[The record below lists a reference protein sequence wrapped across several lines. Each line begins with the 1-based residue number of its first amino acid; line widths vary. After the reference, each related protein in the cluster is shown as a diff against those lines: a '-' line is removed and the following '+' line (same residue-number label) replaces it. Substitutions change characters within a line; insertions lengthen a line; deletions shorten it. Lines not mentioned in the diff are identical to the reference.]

1 MVKALKRLHP
11 ESILI
16 LGTSDEMVKKI
27 AANLKLP
34 EIKQII
40 YINDVASDEE
50 IEDARRSRIYEG
62 KHVIPVPT
70 FEIKKDFSGY
80 LLDPLQIFKTGIDKT
95 PYISTIKKEYYE
107 SEIGLKI
114 LDLIKY
120 FEPDFYTEL
129 HCYNLKNYD
138 KLTSME
144 RYNKTGIPPLI
155 KLANHVLVSSVSPL
169 IRMTYFSTDT
179 VCKTLEIPC
188 IEKLTPEICE
198 KYDFNKDLACET
210 YEDMLRLI
218 LKSPSREYF
227 EKESMKHHPDQVY
240 LAMKYAKKV
249 FGEDFPPY

>member
-1 MVKALKRLHP
+1 MSYFRYIDNGNGPTKLFIGGVHGNEGVTSLRFIKR
-11 ESILI
+11 
-16 LGTSDEMVKKI
+16 
-27 AANLKLP
+27 
-34 EIKQII
+34 IK
-40 YINDVASDEE
+40 EE
-50 IEDARRSRIYEG
+50 DLS
-62 KHVIPVPT
+62 
-70 FEIKKDFSGY
+70 SGQFY
-80 LLDPLQIFKTGIDKT
+80 FYNFDKT

-107 SEIGLKI
+107 SEIGLRI

-129 HCYNLKNYD
+129 HCYNLKNYER
-138 KLTSME
+138 LTSME

-155 KLANHVLVSSVSPL
+155 KLDNHVLVSSVSPL

-188 IEKLTPEICE
+188 IEKLTPELCE

-210 YEDMLRLI
+210 FEDMLRLI